1 MNTRNL
7 TLIIILA
14 VILLFGGCACGKY
27 NGMYSANQTVQNM
40 WGNVE
45 TQYQRRTDLYNS
57 VIKVIEGSAN
67 FEKSTLTA
75 VIQARANATAI
86 HVNVNDSASL
96 GQYQRAQAQ
105 LSGSFSRLMAVA
117 EAYPELKTTQQF
129 ADFQTNIAGTENRI
143 NVARL
148 DFNAAVK
155 NYNLNVGTFPNNIF
169 AGIFNFHQKPY
180 YQANPGSENAPDIQF
195 NIK

>member
-14 VILLFGGCACGKY
+14 VILLFGGCACGRY
-27 NGMYSANQTVQNM
+27 NGMVTADQSVQNS

-45 TQYQRRTDLYNS
+45 TQYQRRTDLYGS

-75 VIQARANATAI
+75 VIQARANATAV

-117 EAYPELKTTQQF
+117 EAYPDLNTTQQF
-129 ADFQTNIAGTENRI
+129 QNFQTQIEGTENRI
-143 NVARL
+143 NVARR
-148 DFNAAVK
+148 DFNAAV
-155 NYNLNVGTFPNNIF
+155 NDYNLKVRTFPNNIF

>member
-14 VILLFGGCACGKY
+14 VILLFGGCACGRY
-27 NGMYSANQTVQNM
+27 NGMVTADQSVKTS

-45 TQYQRRTDLYNS
+45 AQYQRRTDLYNS

-75 VIQARANATAI
+75 VIQARANATAV
-86 HVNVNDSASL
+86 HVDVNDSASL
-96 GQYQRAQAQ
+96 GQFQRAQAQ

-117 EAYPELKTTQQF
+117 EAYPNLKTTQQF

-143 NVARL
+143 NHARMEY
-148 DFNAAVK
+148 NAAV
-155 NYNLNVGTFPNNIF
+155 NDYNLKVRTFPNNIF
-169 AGIFNFHQKPY
+169 AGIFNFHQKPS
-180 YQANPGSENAPDIQF
+180 YQANPGSENAPEIQF